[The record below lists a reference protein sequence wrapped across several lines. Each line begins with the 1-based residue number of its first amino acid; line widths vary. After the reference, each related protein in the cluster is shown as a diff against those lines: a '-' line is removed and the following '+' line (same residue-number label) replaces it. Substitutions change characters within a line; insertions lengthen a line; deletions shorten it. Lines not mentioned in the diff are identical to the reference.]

1 MCTSSSFSRWVLYVS
16 YWLQANKTSPEF
28 STKYKSTEQFIEINF
43 TVLILRLHQERL
55 TELMQLAN
63 DFQQKLDKITNKSQ
77 KDRIASAGDPA
88 PLGLGALATISEEPG
103 ADIVVKS
110 M

>member
-1 MCTSSSFSRWVLYVS
+1 M
-16 YWLQANKTSPEF
+16 
-28 STKYKSTEQFIEINF
+28 
-43 TVLILRLHQERL
+43 LILRLHQERL

-77 KDRIASAGDPA
+77 KDRIANAGDPA
-88 PLGLGALATISEEPG
+88 PLGGLGVLATISEEPG

-110 M
+110 MYSWTL